1 MSKSP
6 DFTTMA
12 YGADFPKPSFAEWR
26 AQVEKATGKTLEQL
40 VSATMEHI
48 DVKPLYTRDDIKDLQ
63 HLGYVAGVPPFLRG
77 PYPAMYVTQP
87 WTVRQYAGFSTAE
100 ESNAF
105 YRRNLA
111 AGQKGLSIAFD
122 LATHRGY
129 DSDHQPRGR
138 RCRQGRRG
146 DRFAAGHEHPVRRH
160 PARSDVGVDDHER
173 RGVAGAGVLH
183 RRRRGAGRFPRAS

>member
-1 MSKSP
+1 LRNGK
-6 DFTTMA
+6 
-12 YGADFPKPSFAEWR
+12 R
-26 AQVEKATGKTLEQL
+26 QVEKATGKTLEQL

-105 YRRNLA
+105 YRRNW
-111 AGQKGLSIAFD
+111 
-122 LATHRGY
+122 
-129 DSDHQPRGR
+129 PPGR
-138 RCRQGRRG
+138 RACPSPSIWPPIAVTTPIMAAWSAMSARRAW
-146 DRFAAGHEHPVRRH
+146 RLIRCWI
-160 PARSDVGVDDHER
+160 
-173 RGVAGAGVLH
+173 
-183 RRRRGAGRFPRAS
+183 